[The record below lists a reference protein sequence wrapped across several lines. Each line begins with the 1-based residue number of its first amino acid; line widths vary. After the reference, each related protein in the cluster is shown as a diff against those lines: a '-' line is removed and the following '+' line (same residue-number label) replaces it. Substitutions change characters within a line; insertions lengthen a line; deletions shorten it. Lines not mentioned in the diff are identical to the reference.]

1 MGGVTSKARTGVQ
14 GLDDILMGGFAAGRV
29 FLLEG
34 SPGTGKTTIA
44 LRFLVE
50 GAAAG
55 ERGLYVTLSE
65 TTEELRAAALSH
77 SWQLGSDIEIFEV
90 VPPESLLDSEQ
101 QQSLLYSSDLEL
113 GETTKLIFEAAERSK
128 ATRIVID
135 SL

>member
-1 MGGVTSKARTGVQ
+1 MSGAISRARTGVP
-14 GLDDILMGGFAAGRV
+14 GLDDILMGGLAAGRV

-65 TTEELRAAALSH
+65 SAQELKTAADSH
-77 SWQLGSDIEIFEV
+77 SWQLGGIEIFEV
-90 VPPESLLDSEQ
+90 APPESLLDSDQ

-113 GETTKLIFEAAERSK
+113 GE
-128 ATRIVID
+128 
-135 SL
+135 